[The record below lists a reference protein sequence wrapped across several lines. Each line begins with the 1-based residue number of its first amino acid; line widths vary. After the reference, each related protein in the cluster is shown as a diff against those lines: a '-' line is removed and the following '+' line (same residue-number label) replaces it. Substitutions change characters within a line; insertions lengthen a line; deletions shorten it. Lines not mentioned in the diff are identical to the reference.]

1 MKTTK
6 LTIAILSGALTLGAA
21 TASLGQGM
29 PAESREAIHKLFGSH
44 TEITRD
50 VKMTQRGYE
59 AVTESDN
66 PDIARA
72 IKRHVS
78 QMADRLKSGLMVRR
92 WDPAFEEYVRY
103 YNDIDHVF
111 KPTKK
116 GMKVIVTGKTDAAA
130 KVAKNHA
137 KVLAGFVADGWK
149 AHDRRHP
156 VAMKSGGAQTATH
169 GGPGKREC
177 CLADKPGETSAC
189 CKVKKGGAKAGKA
202 CCEAGKGE
210 GKGKAAEAKSC
221 CKAGAEG
228 KGGKCEDKPAD
239 ANPKK

>member
-6 LTIAILSGALTLGAA
+6 LTLAILTGALTLTGA
-21 TASLGQGM
+21 TAALGQGM
-29 PAESREAIHKLFGSH
+29 PAESREAIHKLFDGH
-44 TEITRD
+44 KEIKRDYKLTE
-50 VKMTQRGYE
+50 RGYE

-72 IKRHVS
+72 IKKHVS

-103 YNDIDHVF
+103 YDDIEHVF
-111 KPTKK
+111 KLTQK
-116 GMKVIVTGKTDAAA
+116 GMKVIVNGKTADAV

-156 VAMKSGGAQTATH
+156 AALPMDGGQTAAY

-177 CLADKPGETSAC
+177 CLADKPGEVSAC
-189 CKVKKGGAKAGKA
+189 CKTGKAGKVEGAGKACCAADKGKAVGKAGKA
-202 CCEAGKGE
+202 CCK
-210 GKGKAAEAKSC
+210 
-221 CKAGAEG
+221 AEG
-228 KGGKCEDKPAD
+228 KGGECKDKPAD
-239 ANPKK
+239 VRAKD

>member
-1 MKTTK
+1 MKTTN
-6 LTIAILSGALTLGAA
+6 LTITILAGALTLGAA
-21 TASLGQGM
+21 TTAFGQGM
-29 PAESREAIHKLFGSH
+29 PVESREAIHKLFNGHKEISRDYKL
-44 TEITRD
+44 TE
-50 VKMTQRGYE
+50 RGYE
-59 AVTESDN
+59 AITESDN

-72 IKRHVS
+72 IKKHVS

-103 YNDIDHVF
+103 YDDIEHTF

-116 GMKVIVTGKTDAAA
+116 GMKVIVNGKTADAV

-156 VAMKSGGAQTATH
+156 VALKTDAAQTAAY

-177 CLADKPGETSAC
+177 CLADKPGETKAC
-189 CKVKKGGAKAGKA
+189 CAAKKGKGGEQADKACCAEGKGKGADKAGKA
-202 CCEAGKGE
+202 CCK
-210 GKGKAAEAKSC
+210 
-221 CKAGAEG
+221 AEG
-228 KGGKCEDKPAD
+228 KGGECKDKPAD
-239 ANPKK
+239 VKSKN